1 MADNNPNIRP
11 AITPGAAISDM
22 DANRLNLLIYVN
34 PEESQAISQGVLPD
48 SFKNKVASAQQQIV
62 NTYLSMH
69 PEGAPQLDTVTP
81 DSELKAKAEPLSA
94 KWFAEHPDF
103 AQQYKIESN
112 VVTQKYN
119 ILYNQQANAKSVELQ
134 KSNAVMMYDKM
145 GNRKEM
151 QAAGIAAGNAKKQY
165 EQFEVLKQ
173 SLKNEWN
180 NRELLWFRCV
190 ISDYPVGPDG
200 LFDPEVV
207 CAAALEASAAPAKDQ
222 PDTYV
227 DAQGN
232 RIAVGATVEE
242 TDKKCPSCGATVV
255 YDPDTLSMV
264 CPFCGYSKELPKPE
278 AGKQSVEEIDFTTA
292 TQRANLNWGEVRK
305 SLTCKNCGATT
316 VFDANDTAACCPY
329 CGSTQVMPVDDMEDA
344 MAPGG
349 VVPFEVSQQK
359 ASELF
364 RSWIKGKFFAPNAA
378 KKSCEAKN
386 FNGVYLPFWTY
397 DTQTVSPYTVKLGY
411 RHQRTNSKGETETY
425 YEYKHFSGTYRKFVD
440 DEVVYA
446 SKRTDNPYI
455 NAVKTFDFGRLR
467 PYSPEFIAGFMAE
480 RYTVGLDDGW
490 QVAKN
495 QIKNTLRNEI
505 GEYEKKVEKA
515 DTVSGVTFDTNF
527 SKVTFKYVLAPIWIS
542 NYKFND
548 KVFNFVVNGQTG
560 KIAGKSPVS
569 VPKVIATIAAI
580 IAAIVIIYLL
590 FNR

>member
-11 AITPGAAISDM
+11 VITPGAAISDM

-34 PEESQAISQGVLPD
+34 PDESQTITQGSLPE
-48 SFKNKVASAQQQIV
+48 SLKNKVASAQQQIV

-119 ILYNQQANAKSVELQ
+119 ILYNQQANAKAVELQ

-180 NRELLWFRCV
+180 KRELLWQRCIV
-190 ISDYPVGPDG
+190 SNYPVGPDG
-200 LFDPEVV
+200 LFDPEVI
-207 CAAALEASAAPAKDQ
+207 CAAALQRASEPAKA
-222 PDTYV
+222 DTYI

-232 RIAVGATVEE
+232 SVVIGSTVEE
-242 TDKKCPSCGATVV
+242 TDKKCPSCGATIV
-255 YDPDTLSMV
+255 YDPDTLSML
-264 CPFCGYSKELPKPE
+264 CPYCGYSKKLPTPE
-278 AGKQSVEEIDFTTA
+278 ESVKAIEEIDFTTA
-292 TQRANLNWGEVRK
+292 TQRANLNWGEARK

-329 CGSTQVMPVDDMEDA
+329 CGSTQVMPVDDMQNV

-359 ASELF
+359 AADLF
-364 RSWIKGKFFAPNAA
+364 KKWIKGKFFAPNAA

-397 DTQTVSPYTVKLGY
+397 DTQTASPYNVTLGY
-411 RHQRTNSKGETETY
+411 RRERKNSKGETDVY
-425 YEYKHFSGTYRKFVD
+425 YEYKNFSGIYRKFVD

-446 SKRTDNPYI
+446 SKKTDNPYI
-455 NAVKTFDFGRLR
+455 NAVKKFDFSRLR
-467 PYSPEFIAGFMAE
+467 PYAPEFIAGFMAE

-490 QVAKN
+490 QVAKT
-495 QIKNTLRNEI
+495 QIKNVLRNEI
-505 GEYEKKVEKA
+505 GEYERKLERA
-515 DTVSGVTFDTNF
+515 DTVSKVTFDTDF

-542 NYKFND
+542 NYKFNG

-580 IAAIVIIYLL
+580 IAALVIISLIL
-590 FNR
+590 NR